1 MLGIIFGTLCL
12 LALAKV
18 VRGRRY
24 WRHGRHGHGYS
35 YGFFLR
41 RIFQRLNTGPG
52 QEKVVLGEI
61 DALRETA
68 RELRAEL
75 KTTRADIAAI
85 LREPTF
91 DKGKLEALY
100 RKQDE
105 LLAKLRT
112 AAASSFEKVH
122 AALDDR
128 QKADL
133 ADMLE
138 RGWLRGG
145 GYGHYGY
152 GC

>member
-12 LALAKV
+12 FALAKV

-24 WRHGRHGHGYS
+24 WRHGRHGYG

-75 KTTRADIAAI
+75 KNTRADIAAI

-105 LLAKLRT
+105 LLAKLRS
-112 AAASSFEKVH
+112 AASSSFEKVH

-133 ADMLE
+133 ADMIE
-138 RGWLRGG
+138 RAGFNR
-145 GYGHYGY
+145 YAHYGY